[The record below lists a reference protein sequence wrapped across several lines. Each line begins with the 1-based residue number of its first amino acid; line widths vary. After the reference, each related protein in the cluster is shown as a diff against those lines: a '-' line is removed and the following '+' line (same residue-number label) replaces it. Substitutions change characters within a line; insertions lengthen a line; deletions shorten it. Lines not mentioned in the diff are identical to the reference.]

1 MLIDHVANQLLS
13 VSDMRE
19 VLTSLRK
26 GEDASVGVAQSA
38 RPLLAASLWAD
49 DPRPCLLVV
58 PGEEAADRMARS
70 VAAWLGNN
78 AVMRYPQRA
87 DWPWSNKAA
96 DDSIVGAR
104 CAAMERLAAGEPC
117 VVVASARSLMRRV
130 PPVGTGYFCSSTFAV
145 GDEAEFDDEVADHII
160 RIPKIS
166 EMLMPMVATVPMQ
179 LLAYYTSVNK
189 GNDVDK
195 PRNLAK
201 SVTVE

>member
-19 VLTSLRK
+19 VLANLRK
-26 GEDASVGVAQSA
+26 GEDASVGMAQSA

-78 AVMRYPQRA
+78 AVLRYPQRA

-104 CAAMERLAAGEPC
+104 CAAMSRLAPGDPC
-117 VVVASARSLMRRV
+117 LVVASARSLLFLSQPGLTTRV
-130 PPVGTGYFCSSTFAV
+130 TPSAGRF
-145 GDEAEFDDEVADHII
+145 
-160 RIPKIS
+160 
-166 EMLMPMVATVPMQ
+166 
-179 LLAYYTSVNK
+179 
-189 GNDVDK
+189 
-195 PRNLAK
+195 AK
-201 SVTVE
+201 SVSRSASNASSS